1 MGGAGVS
8 GAAPA
13 GGDGRGVRHSRAGR
27 DVRGESAGNRIGHW
41 FATSPAGPLLV
52 AAGAIGGCI
61 AVNAADPTTPGGPVP
76 VCPTKAIFGITCP
89 GCGTARMLYSLTT
102 FDLTGA
108 LRYNAVA
115 LVTVLA
121 LVWSWFAWFGR
132 TVGRDLPD
140 WLSWKWLPH
149 TITIVLVVWFIVRLL
164 PFAPFT
170 ALAV

>member
-1 MGGAGVS
+1 MCGAHANEPTGGAGE
-8 GAAPA
+8 A
-13 GGDGRGVRHSRAGR
+13 GGAPVVTR
-27 DVRGESAGNRIGHW
+27 DVGAESLGNRIGHW
-41 FATSPAGPLLV
+41 FAISPAGPLLV

-61 AVNAADPTTPGGPVP
+61 AVNAADPTTPGGPIP
-76 VCPTKAIFGITCP
+76 ECPTKAIFGIACP
-89 GCGTARMLYSLTT
+89 CCGTARMLYSLTT

-132 TVGRDLPD
+132 TLGKNLPD
-140 WLSWKWLPH
+140 WMTWKWLPH